1 MALVLG
7 ALAQDILLGAEV
19 EAMVIDG
26 ALAATGTNL
35 GNFFQGGGMILDGFT
50 TREDQE
56 PPPTT
61 PPPNDADAESD
72 AFGIT
77 AEFVVGAGLLLAFFA

>member
-35 GNFFQGGGMILDGFT
+35 GNFFQGGDMILDGFT

-56 PPPTT
+56 PPPT
-61 PPPNDADAESD
+61 PPPNGDDPPADS
-72 AFGIT
+72 FGIT
-77 AEFVVGAGLLLAFFA
+77 AELVVGAGLLLAFFA